1 MSTFHS
7 FPFQFPVITA
17 LVLFSSFDVFAQ
29 SDVLPRKFEI
39 VFRTEGRKSQ
49 DKKVTCLSPSG
60 VQTAMNDALS
70 DFQNNGFPFAQA
82 RTDTL
87 EYVPEARFVVTISP
101 GPAIVNGEL
110 VLHGDSFVRVNTIR
124 NWIRFKRNAPFSN
137 RRFSRIPFLSGHL
150 PFAEEFSTPQ
160 LEWFGN
166 QAVVHLYLRKRKIN
180 SFSGILGILP
190 QPGEGGA
197 IVTGNIDGDIAN
209 LFRRGISLNFKW
221 MRFAASSQ
229 TASIGLRAPS
239 LASNG
244 LGLESTFELFRQD
257 SLINKQKME
266 FLGTNSNSGLLEF
279 RFGVSFS
286 NASGSLAT
294 RDQNIQSIGNNA
306 LIFGLRYEPD
316 PPQILTTDR
325 KYFFLQVAPSVKT
338 IHRKTGDQSL
348 PQMEVQVR
356 GEFPAYR
363 PNARFSLQNA
373 FQIGFL
379 SASQI
384 TTPDQY
390 RIGGSKSFRG
400 FNENSFFTSQHVIYT
415 LQPMY
420 RIDRNFI
427 GGAFAEAM
435 VYNPDLG
442 SKIYSS
448 VLMAAS
454 VGVVAEIEAGSN
466 LIRISLA
473 NGFSKSLP
481 FDYQT
486 TKIHFGYV
494 ARF

>member
-1 MSTFHS
+1 ML
-7 FPFQFPVITA
+7 I
-17 LVLFSSFDVFAQ
+17 FSSLSGYAQ
-29 SDVLPRKFEI
+29 SDVLPEKFEI
-39 VFRTEGRKSQ
+39 VFRTEGIKTP
-49 DKKVTCLSPSG
+49 DKKVNCLSQSG
-60 VQTAMNDALS
+60 VQTAIKDALS

-87 EYVPEARFVVTISP
+87 EYVPDARFVVTINP
-101 GPAIVNGEL
+101 GPPIVNGEL
-110 VLHGDSFVRVNTIR
+110 VLHGDSFVHVSTIR
-124 NWIRFKRNAPFSN
+124 NWIRFKKNAPFSN
-137 RRFSRIPFLSGHL
+137 RRFSQIPFLSAHI

-190 QPGEGGA
+190 QPGGGGA
-197 IVTGNIDGDIAN
+197 IVTGNVDGDIAN

-229 TASIGLRAPS
+229 TASIALRAPS

-279 RFGVSFS
+279 RFGVSIS

-294 RDQNIQSIGNNA
+294 RDQDVQSIGNNA

-316 PPQILTTDR
+316 PPQILKADR
-325 KYFFLQVAPSVKT
+325 KSFFLQIAPSVKA
-338 IHRKTGDQSL
+338 IRRKTSNQSI
-348 PQMEVQVR
+348 PQFEAQFR

-373 FQIGFL
+373 FQGGFL
-379 SASQI
+379 AASQI
-384 TTPDQY
+384 TIPDQY
-390 RIGGSKSFRG
+390 RLGGSKSFRG
-400 FNENSFFTSQHVIYT
+400 FNENSFFTSQHFLYT
-415 LQPMY
+415 IQPMY

-427 GGAFAEAM
+427 GGAFMEAM
-435 VYNPDLG
+435 LYNPER
-442 SKIYSS
+442 SATIFSS
-448 VLMAAS
+448 VQLAAS
-454 VGVVAEIEAGSN
+454 VGIAAEIEAGNN